1 MEIGKG
7 ILGEAQNL
15 FVLRR
20 QGNHLYY
27 FHDSAKNRKKA
38 NQILQNITGT

>member
-7 ILGEAQNL
+7 ILGEALNL
-15 FVLRR
+15 FLLRR
-20 QGNHLYY
+20 QIISII
-27 FHDSAKNRKKA
+27 FMIQQRTEKKA